1 MAGPAGRGHHPRAG
15 ESEATR
21 GKGPAGWSDATRG
34 KGRIADRDIAAIRE
48 RNRIEEVV
56 GDYVQLRRAGAD
68 SLKGLCP
75 FHDEKSPSFH
85 VRPNHGHFHCFGCG
99 EGGDVYAFVQKIEH
113 ISFVEAVERLA
124 DRIGYTITYSGGG
137 TSVQRDRGSRSRLIS
152 ANAAAQE
159 FYAKTLE
166 SAEAEPARQ
175 YLIERN
181 FDADAAHNFGCGFAP
196 SGWDSLTKHLLRR
209 GFEIKELEAAG
220 LSRQGRRGPID
231 RFHRRL
237 LWPIRAS
244 GGEVIGFGARR
255 IFDDDP
261 IDAKYVNTPETVLYK
276 KSSVLF
282 GIDLA
287 KRDIAKGHQAV
298 VVEGYTDVM
307 AMHLAGV
314 TTAVAS
320 CGTAFG
326 DEHLAML
333 RRLMMDDNFFRGEL
347 IYVFDGD
354 EAGRAAAL
362 KALDGEQHL
371 AGQSFVAVAADGMDP
386 CDLRLKS
393 GDGALRDL
401 VARRTPLFEFAIRT
415 ALAEM
420 DLDTA
425 EGRVAALRRCVPMVA
440 QIKDATL
447 RDEYGRQLAG
457 WVGWDDVAQVITRVR
472 EEAQRRGGAGRRD
485 AHRGAAT
492 ASTVP
497 KAAKAAEEP
506 HRPDPRDPTLWPQ
519 REALKAALQYPA
531 LAGPVFDAL
540 TVESFTHPSYGAVRS
555 AIQDAGGT
563 AAGPVGA
570 EWIEAVRGHSRS
582 PDAANLV
589 NELGVES
596 ILVDDEDRLPRYIS
610 GVMARLQE
618 VWVGRQIA
626 EVKSKLQRM
635 SPIEQGDEYHA
646 LFGDLVAME
655 AYRRSLLEQASGD
668 GDGLTA

>member
-1 MAGPAGRGHHPRAG
+1 MAG
-15 ESEATR
+15 
-21 GKGPAGWSDATRG
+21 
-34 KGRIADRDIAAIRE
+34 RIPDRDIAAIRE
-48 RNRIEEVV
+48 RVRIEDVV

-113 ISFVEAVERLA
+113 VSFVESVELLA
-124 DRIGYTITYSGGG
+124 DRVGYTVTYSGAAA
-137 TSVQRDRGSRSRLIS
+137 TNVQRDRGSRSRLLA

-159 FYAKTLE
+159 FYA
-166 SAEAEPARQ
+166 EALQSEEAAPARE
-175 YLIERN
+175 YLVARN
-181 FDADAAHNFGCGFAP
+181 FDGEASVRFGCGFAP
-196 SGWDSLTKHLLRR
+196 SGWESLTKHLLRK
-209 GFEIKELEAAG
+209 GFEFKELEAAG
-220 LSRQGRRGPID
+220 LSREGRRGPMD

-261 IDAKYVNTPETVLYK
+261 MEAKYVNTPETVLYK

-282 GIDLA
+282 GLDLA

-354 EAGRAAAL
+354 AAGRAAAI
-362 KALDGEQHL
+362 KALEGEQNL
-371 AGQSFVAVAADGMDP
+371 AGQSFVAVADDGMDP

-415 ALAEM
+415 ALAEH
-420 DLDTA
+420 DLDSA
-425 EGRVAALRRCVPMVA
+425 EGRVSSLRRCVPMVA
-440 QIKDATL
+440 RIKDSML
-447 RDEYGRQLAG
+447 RDEYARRLAG
-457 WVGWDDVAQVITRVR
+457 WVGWADVAQVIGRVR
-472 EEAQRRGGAGRRD
+472 EEAQKRGMPESGRRRIPTGESSAPRRPERTGAGQPSPRSRRPHAVAAARSAQVRAAVPRIGGAGVRLAD
-485 AHRGAAT
+485 RG
-492 ASTVP
+492 
-497 KAAKAAEEP
+497 E
-506 HRPDPRDPTLWPQ
+506 L
-519 REALKAALQYPA
+519 
-531 LAGPVFDAL
+531 
-540 TVESFTHPSYGAVRS
+540 HPSRLCG
-555 AIQDAGGT
+555 
-563 AAGPVGA
+563 GPVGHRRGRRNGGR
-570 EWIEAVRGHSRS
+570 AVGR
-582 PDAANLV
+582 AV
-589 NELGVES
+589 
-596 ILVDDEDRLPRYIS
+596 DRLGPRS
-610 GVMARLQE
+610 
-618 VWVGRQIA
+618 
-626 EVKSKLQRM
+626 
-635 SPIEQGDEYHA
+635 
-646 LFGDLVAME
+646 
-655 AYRRSLLEQASGD
+655 
-668 GDGLTA
+668 DGL

>member
-1 MAGPAGRGHHPRAG
+1 MAG
-15 ESEATR
+15 
-21 GKGPAGWSDATRG
+21 
-34 KGRIADRDIAAIRE
+34 RIPDRDISAIRE
-48 RNRIEEVV
+48 RIKIEDVV

-113 ISFVEAVERLA
+113 VSFVEAVELLA
-124 DRIGYTITYSGGG
+124 DRVGYTVTYTGAAA
-137 TSVQRDRGSRSRLIS
+137 THVQRDRGSRSRLLA

-159 FYAKTLE
+159 FYAAALQSE
-166 SAEAEPARQ
+166 EAAPARQ
-175 YLIERN
+175 YLTERN
-181 FDADAAHNFGCGFAP
+181 FDPQAAAHFGCGFAP
-196 SGWDSLTKHLLRR
+196 SGWDSLTKHLLRK
-209 GFEIKELEAAG
+209 GFEFNELEAAG
-220 LSRQGRRGPID
+220 LSREGRRGPMD

-244 GGEVIGFGARR
+244 GSEVIGFGARR
-255 IFDDDP
+255 IFDDDAME
-261 IDAKYVNTPETVLYK
+261 AKYINTPETVLYK

-282 GIDLA
+282 GLDLA

-326 DEHLAML
+326 DEHLSML

-354 EAGRAAAL
+354 AAGRAAAV
-362 KALDGEQHL
+362 KAFEGEQNL
-371 AGQSFVAVAADGMDP
+371 AGQSFVAVADDGMDP

-393 GDGALRDL
+393 GEAALRDL
-401 VARRTPLFEFAIRT
+401 VARRTPLFEFVIRT
-415 ALAEM
+415 ALAEL
-420 DLDTA
+420 DLDSA
-425 EGRVAALRRCVPMVA
+425 EGRVSALRGCVPMVA
-440 QIKDATL
+440 RIKDSML
-447 RDEYGRQLAG
+447 RDEYARRLAG
-457 WVGWDDVAQVITRVR
+457 WVGWADVAQVIARVR
-472 EEAQRRGGAGRRD
+472 EEAQKRGIPDRTRRGARIEAPAVR
-485 AHRGAAT
+485 ARAA
-492 ASTVP
+492 
-497 KAAKAAEEP
+497 AAAPNIAN
-506 HRPDPRDPTLWPQ
+506 RPDPADPTLWPQ
-519 REALKAALQYPA
+519 REALKSALQYPA
-531 LAGPVFDAL
+531 VAGPVFDSL
-540 TVESFTHPSYGAVRS
+540 TVESFTHPGYAAVRA
-555 AIQDAGGT
+555 AIAEAGGT
-563 AAGPVGA
+563 PAALAGA
-570 EWIEAVRGHSRS
+570 QWIEAVREQTAS
-582 PDAANLV
+582 PAADSLV
-589 NELGVES
+589 NELGVEA
-596 ILVDDEDRLPRYIS
+596 INVDDDDRLARYIS
-610 GVMARLQE
+610 GVLARLQE

-635 SPIEQGDEYHA
+635 SPVDQGDEYHA

-668 GDGLTA
+668 DLTA

>member
-1 MAGPAGRGHHPRAG
+1 LPGFCSLSGASGIVAGRRLYTEPMAG
-15 ESEATR
+15 
-21 GKGPAGWSDATRG
+21 
-34 KGRIADRDIAAIRE
+34 RISDRDIAAIRE
-48 RNRIEEVV
+48 RVRIDEVV

-113 ISFVEAVERLA
+113 VSFVEAVEVLA
-124 DRIGYTITYSGGG
+124 DRIGYTISYTGAA
-137 TSVQRDRGSRSRLIS
+137 TSVQRDRGSRSRLIA
-152 ANAAAQE
+152 ANAEAQA
-159 FYAKTLE
+159 FYAAALE
-166 SAEAEPARQ
+166 SPEAQPARK
-175 YLIERN
+175 YLTERN
-181 FDADAAHNFGCGFAP
+181 FDADAARHFGCGFAP
-196 SGWDSLTKHLLRR
+196 SGWDSLTKHLLRK
-209 GFEIKELEAAG
+209 GFEFKELETAG
-220 LSRQGRRGPID
+220 LSREGRRGPID

-237 LWPIRAS
+237 LWPIRSSA
-244 GGEVIGFGARR
+244 GEVIGFGARR
-255 IFDDDP
+255 LFDDDP
-261 IDAKYVNTPETVLYK
+261 MEAKYVNTPETLLYK

-362 KALDGEQHL
+362 KAFGGEQHL

-386 CDLRLKS
+386 CDLRLAS

-401 VARRTPLFEFAIRT
+401 VARRTPLFEFAIRA
-415 ALAEM
+415 ALSEV
-420 DLDTA
+420 DLDSA

-440 QIKDATL
+440 QIKDPTL
-447 RDEYGRQLAG
+447 RDEYARQLAG
-457 WVGWDDVAQVITRVR
+457 WVGWSDVAQVVGRVR
-472 EEAQRRGGAGRRD
+472 EEAKNPTSQSRAKPRRTAAAQADTGAPEF
-485 AHRGAAT
+485 T
-492 ASTVP
+492 AL
-497 KAAKAAEEP
+497 
-506 HRPDPRDPTLWPQ
+506 RPDPRDPTLWPQ
-519 REALKAALQYPA
+519 REALKSALQYPA

-540 TVESFTHPSYGAVRS
+540 TVESFTHPGYAAVCT
-555 AIQDAGGT
+555 AIEAAGGT
-563 AAGPVGA
+563 GTGIGGA
-570 EWIEAVRGHSRS
+570 EWLDAVRQKAPS
-582 PDAANLV
+582 PAAAGLIS
-589 NELGVES
+589 ELGVES
-596 ILVDDEDRLPRYIS
+596 MRVDDDDKLPRYIA
-610 GVMARLQE
+610 GVLARLQE

-635 SPIEQGDEYHA
+635 SPVEQGDEYHA
-646 LFGDLVAME
+646 LFGDLVALE
-655 AYRRSLLEQASGD
+655 AYRGSLLQQVS

>member
-1 MAGPAGRGHHPRAG
+1 MAG
-15 ESEATR
+15 
-21 GKGPAGWSDATRG
+21 
-34 KGRIADRDIAAIRE
+34 RIPDRDIAAIRE
-48 RNRIEEVV
+48 RIRIEDIV

-113 ISFVEAVERLA
+113 VSFVEAVELLA
-124 DRIGYTITYSGGG
+124 DRVGYTVTYTGAAA
-137 TSVQRDRGSRSRLIS
+137 TNVQRDRGSRSRLLA

-159 FYAKTLE
+159 FYAAALQSE
-166 SAEAEPARQ
+166 EAAPARQ

-181 FDADAAHNFGCGFAP
+181 FDADVAAHFGCGFAP
-196 SGWDSLTKHLLRR
+196 SGWDSLTKHLLRK
-209 GFEIKELEAAG
+209 GFEFKELEATG
-220 LSRQGRRGPID
+220 LSREGRRGPMD

-237 LWPIRAS
+237 LWPIRVS
-244 GGEVIGFGARR
+244 SGEVIGFGARR
-255 IFDDDP
+255 LFDDDP
-261 IDAKYVNTPETVLYK
+261 MEAKYVNTPETVLYK

-282 GIDLA
+282 GLDLA

-354 EAGRAAAL
+354 EAGQKAAM
-362 KALDGEQHL
+362 KAFDGDQQV
-371 AGQSFVAVAADGMDP
+371 AGKSFVAVAEDGMDP
-386 CDLRLKS
+386 CDLRIKS
-393 GDGALRDL
+393 GDGVLRDL
-401 VARRTPLFEFAIRT
+401 VARRVPMFEFAIRGQ
-415 ALAEM
+415 LPSNKE
-420 DLDTA
+420 LDDNPQA
-425 EGRVAALRRCVPMVA
+425 KVDGLRRAVPMVA
-440 QIKDATL
+440 RIRDVAL
-447 RDEYGRQLAG
+447 RDEYARRLAG
-457 WVGWDDVAQVITRVR
+457 WVGWDDVAQVVNRVR
-472 EEAQRRGGAGRRD
+472 EEAGRRPGSAGRPDRRLRTPRPD
-485 AHRGAAT
+485 AAQ
-492 ASTVP
+492 
-497 KAAKAAEEP
+497 
-506 HRPDPRDPTLWPQ
+506 RPDPSDPTLWPQ
-519 REALKAALQYPA
+519 REALKSALQYPA

-540 TVESFTHPSYGAVRS
+540 TVESFTHPGYAAVRA
-555 AIQDAGGT
+555 AITGAGGT
-563 AAGPVGA
+563 SAGLSGA
-570 EWIEAVRGHSRS
+570 QWIEAVREQAAS
-582 PDAANLV
+582 PAAANLV
-589 NELGVES
+589 NELGVEA
-596 ILVDDEDRLPRYIS
+596 IRVDDDDKLPRYVG
-610 GVMARLQE
+610 GVLARLQE

-635 SPIEQGDEYHA
+635 SPVEQGDEYHA

-655 AYRRSLLEQASGD
+655 AYRRSLLQQASGD
-668 GDGLTA
+668 DLTA

>member
-1 MAGPAGRGHHPRAG
+1 MAG
-15 ESEATR
+15 
-21 GKGPAGWSDATRG
+21 
-34 KGRIADRDIAAIRE
+34 RIPDRDIAAIRE
-48 RNRIEEVV
+48 RVPIEDVV

-113 ISFVEAVERLA
+113 VSFVEAVELLA
-124 DRIGYTITYSGGG
+124 DRVGYTVTYTGAAA
-137 TSVQRDRGSRSRLIS
+137 TNVQRDRGSRSRLIA

-159 FYAKTLE
+159 FYAAALQSE
-166 SAEAEPARQ
+166 EAAPARQ

-181 FDADAAHNFGCGFAP
+181 FDADVAAHFGCGFAP
-196 SGWDSLTKHLLRR
+196 SGWDSLTKHLLRK
-209 GFEIKELEAAG
+209 GFEFKELEAAG
-220 LSRQGRRGPID
+220 LSREGRRGPMD

-237 LWPIRAS
+237 LWPIRVS
-244 GGEVIGFGARR
+244 SGEVIGFGARR
-255 IFDDDP
+255 LFDDDAME
-261 IDAKYVNTPETVLYK
+261 AKYVNTPETVLYK

-282 GIDLA
+282 GLDLA

-354 EAGRAAAL
+354 EAGQKAAL
-362 KALDGEQHL
+362 KAFDGDQQV
-371 AGQSFVAVAADGMDP
+371 AGKSFVAVADDGMDP
-386 CDLRLKS
+386 CDLRRKS

-401 VARRTPLFEFAIRT
+401 VARRVPMFEFAIRGLLPSNT
-415 ALAEM
+415 E
-420 DLDTA
+420 LDDNPQA
-425 EGRVAALRRCVPMVA
+425 KVDGLRRAVPMVA
-440 QIKDATL
+440 RIRDVAL
-447 RDEYGRQLAG
+447 RDEYARRVAG
-457 WVGWDDVAQVITRVR
+457 WVGWADVAQVVNRVR
-472 EEAQRRGGAGRRD
+472 GESARRPGSASRPDRRHRPPRPD
-485 AHRGAAT
+485 A
-492 ASTVP
+492 
-497 KAAKAAEEP
+497 EQ
-506 HRPDPRDPTLWPQ
+506 RPDPRDPTLWPQ
-519 REALKAALQYPA
+519 REALKSALQCPA

-540 TVESFTHPSYGAVRS
+540 TVESFTHPGYAAVRA
-555 AIQDAGGT
+555 AITTAGGT
-563 AAGPVGA
+563 SAGLSGA
-570 EWIEAVRGHSRS
+570 QWIETVREQAAS
-582 PDAANLV
+582 PAAANLV
-589 NELGVES
+589 NELGVEA
-596 ILVDDEDRLPRYIS
+596 IRVDDDDKLPRYVG
-610 GVMARLQE
+610 GVLARLQE

-635 SPIEQGDEYHA
+635 SPVEQGDEYHA

-655 AYRRSLLEQASGD
+655 AYRRSLLQQASGD
-668 GDGLTA
+668 DLTAS